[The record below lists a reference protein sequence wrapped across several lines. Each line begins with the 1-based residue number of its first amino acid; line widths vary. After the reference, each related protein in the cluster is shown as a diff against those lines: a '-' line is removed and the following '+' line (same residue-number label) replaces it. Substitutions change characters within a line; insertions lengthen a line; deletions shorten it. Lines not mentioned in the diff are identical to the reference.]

1 MFQILEYVFI
11 FSKIFFHSFFFYW
24 RKFRNLFIKGNFY
37 KMNFLFKDI
46 VRQMAILCRKFN
58 NRSLY

>member
-11 FSKIFFHSFFFYW
+11 FSKIFFHSFSFIGVS
-24 RKFRNLFIKGNFY
+24 LEICFIKGNFY

>member
-1 MFQILEYVFI
+1 MSLSLVKFFSILFSFI
-11 FSKIFFHSFFFYW
+11 GVSLEIC
-24 RKFRNLFIKGNFY
+24 FIKGNFY